1 MIPNILALLQ
11 SQDKPMSTDWTH
23 CTPET
28 LASAIRACR
37 EERIANGLDPDSG
50 RPIQVPVTCSVRR
63 LTLVHDAPLRL
74 HLEESQIDRTASLAT
89 ALDELIESGYTTVEL
104 RRHLDLIDAANEGD
118 SY

>member
-1 MIPNILALLQ
+1 MNIVALLQ

-50 RPIQVPVTCSVRR
+50 RPLSLPVNTSVRR
-63 LTLVHDAPLRL
+63 LTLLSGVPLRMRL
-74 HLEESQIDRTASLAT
+74 APEQIDRTAHLADT
-89 ALDELIESGYTTVEL
+89 LDRLREDGYTTAEM
-104 RRHLDLIDAANEGD
+104 RDHLDKIDAANG
-118 SY
+118 